1 MKPET
6 IDSSING
13 RKKWT
18 TRECKLTSSTT
29 VTYNTRKL
37 RVSVQLC
44 EVLCREYRMKN
55 MSVADNITKSQI
67 SGDLNWN
74 LGGYT

>member
-1 MKPET
+1 MKTET

-18 TRECKLTSSTT
+18 TRQCKLTYSTT

-55 MSVADNITKSQI
+55 ISFADNITKSQI